1 MKVRHEAY
9 SLTEEIPVLAY
20 LKKRKLVKYFGR
32 EISAAMVCLAHLLAG
47 ATLPGKTPFYFARSH
62 KEYEDF
68 DLQTLA
74 DACRDESGKFSQH
87 QFINRGI
94 ASMSPLIQFKIL
106 YNMPLSFIA
115 LEYQLTGDNAVLY
128 SSAAGLMLQALHGPG
143 DLPLLLGAGRMYG
156 DGHVE
161 VGFALASKVELAQ
174 LSFPAADVDAIDMFR
189 AWAQRKNQ

>member
-1 MKVRHEAY
+1 MKVRHESY
-9 SLTEEIPVLAY
+9 GISEEIPVLAY
-20 LKKRKLVKYFGR
+20 LKKRKLVKYFSR
-32 EISAAMVCLAHLLAG
+32 EISAAIVCLAHLLAG
-47 ATLPGKTPFYFARSH
+47 ETLLGQTPFYFARSH

-74 DACRDESGKFSQH
+74 EASRDETGKFSQQ

-106 YNMPLSFIA
+106 YNMPLSFIS

-128 SSAAGLMLQALHGPG
+128 SSAAGLLLQALHGPS
-143 DLPLLLGAGRMYG
+143 DSSLLLGAGRMYG

-161 VGFALASKVELAQ
+161 VGFALASKIELVQ
-174 LSFPAADVDAIDMFR
+174 LPFPAADIEAIDMFR
-189 AWAQRKNQ
+189 AWAHDKSQ